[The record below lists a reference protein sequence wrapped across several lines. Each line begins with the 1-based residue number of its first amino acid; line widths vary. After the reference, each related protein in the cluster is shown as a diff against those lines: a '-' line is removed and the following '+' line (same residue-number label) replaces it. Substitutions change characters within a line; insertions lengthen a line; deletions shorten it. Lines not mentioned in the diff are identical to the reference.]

1 MRLKYVYFRS
11 FSFVKVSS
19 DAGSVPVVLKFLSLY
34 LPKFLLQFGSA
45 FYENSP
51 ALEKSSSYKKIRN
64 TEILGH
70 RTHFGYALPKQEKKP
85 LNSGF
90 E

>member
-1 MRLKYVYFRS
+1 MLRT
-11 FSFVKVSS
+11 
-19 DAGSVPVVLKFLSLY
+19 VLKFLSLY
-34 LPKFLLQFGSA
+34 LPKFLLLFGSV

-51 ALEKSSSYKKIRN
+51 APEKSSNYKKIRN
-64 TEILGH
+64 TEILG
-70 RTHFGYALPKQEKKP
+70 RSIHFWYTLPRQEKKP